1 MTLLQKAQE
10 LWQTYVIASPFWE
23 EHHETLI
30 PLLPVAIQMGVIGL
44 VFLLSRKVVSAPF
57 RTLLHRWPTLETSA
71 GNHIKTISFLLI
83 LAVCRAFATALG
95 QSVVYIDV
103 AIILAA
109 TWLIP
114 NFFKSST
121 LNPSFK
127 RAIIL
132 CLWGMVALMVTDK
145 LDPLIQ
151 FLDSASFTVGEA
163 KLSLWSV
170 IKVSGIF
177 IILIWS
183 VSTFT
188 QLVDTFMQR
197 SMSVTPSAR
206 ALITKMVNIVGIVFG
221 SLITLNLV
229 GIDLSMF
236 AFFGGALG
244 IGIGFGLQKIVSNFI
259 SGIILVTDK
268 SIKPGDVLTVGT
280 HLGQIVALR
289 ARYVVM
295 RKRDGTE
302 VLIPN
307 ENLMTYEVVN
317 WSYNNRKVRL
327 EIPVG
332 VSYDSDMEKVRDA
345 LLETVKE
352 NPRVLTNPNPA
363 CFITN
368 FGDSSVDFT
377 LRFWIVDPEEGTA
390 NIKGL
395 VFMDIWKRFQ
405 QDNIE
410 IPFPQRV
417 LHMTKEFVE
426 PATDVLETTEEDKTP
441 PSKEAID
448 S

>member
-1 MTLLQKAQE
+1 MEIWNSFIKDVDMQWRRFAVKSDFWQEHQETILSLIPIALQLLII
-10 LWQTYVIASPFWE
+10 LSMFLIARKIVFSPFR
-23 EHHETLI
+23 
-30 PLLPVAIQMGVIGL
+30 A
-44 VFLLSRKVVSAPF
+44 LLSR
-57 RTLLHRWPTLETSA
+57 WPIIEASIS
-71 GNHIKTISFLLI
+71 GQIKLISFLI
-83 LAVCRAFATALG
+83 LLAFCRTGAAALS
-95 QSVVYIDV
+95 QDVVYID
-103 AIILAA
+103 ITIMGTAA
-109 TWLIP
+109 WLIP
-114 NFFKSST
+114 SFFKSST
-121 LNPSFK
+121 LNPTFK

-132 CLWGMVALMVTDK
+132 ALWAMLALMVTDK
-145 LDPLIQ
+145 LDPIIG
-151 FLDSASFTVGEA
+151 FLDSASFTAGEA
-163 KLSLWSV
+163 KLSLWSI

-177 IILIWS
+177 VLLIWG

-197 SMSVTPSAR
+197 TLNITPSAR
-206 ALITKMVNIVGIVFG
+206 TLITKMVNIMGIVFG

-268 SIKPGDVLTVGT
+268 SVKPGDVLTIGE
-280 HLGQIVALR
+280 HLGQIIALR

-327 EIPVG
+327 EVEVG
-332 VSYDSDMEKVRDA
+332 VSYDCNMEKVREI
-345 LLETVKE
+345 LLETIKE
-352 NPRVLTNPNPA
+352 NPRVLTTPNPA
-363 CFITN
+363 CFITA
-368 FGDSSVDFT
+368 FADSSVNFT
-377 LRFWIVDPEEGTA
+377 LRFWIVDPEEGIS
-390 NIKGL
+390 NIKGM
-395 VFMDIWKRFQ
+395 VFMDIWKRFK
-405 QDNIE
+405 QDGIE

-417 LHMTKEFVE
+417 LHMQEGPNKE
-426 PATDVLETTEEDKTP
+426 P
-441 PSKEAID
+441 ID